1 MFVVLYTVSGM
12 LKSPEIYY
20 NRLRY
25 NDLKSLTILII
36 SFLLLGFSNNSNN
49 LYRSPD
55 AYNYTLFYNQIFN
68 LNLKEIDDP
77 LFYIFMYI
85 CKSIGISVDLFFLL
99 CAVIYC
105 STLFL
110 MSKKIG
116 NKFSGIYF
124 LMIVSS
130 FSFVAYGTNVIRNG
144 FALSFV
150 LLACTFYREKLK
162 MIILFIIALL
172 FHMSAALPIMCFF
185 VSFYFKRTRVY
196 IYIWLLTLLVSF
208 FLGNHFFD
216 GLHLDGI
223 MGSRMNGYLDM
234 ELYKEVY
241 KRMGFRIDFV
251 LYSFI
256 PIVFA
261 SYFIL
266 KKKFESKYYI
276 LIVNTY
282 LLSNAAW
289 LLVIRI
295 PFSDRFAA
303 LSWFFIPQILLYP
316 LIERKNE
323 RNRITKIAGL
333 LFLNFVFAYVMFLK
347 KM

>member
-1 MFVVLYTVSGM
+1 MIRTPHSYSY
-12 LKSPEIYY
+12 K
-20 NRLRY
+20 LRF
-25 NDLKSLTILII
+25 NDIKSLVILMI
-36 SFLLLGFSNNSNN
+36 SFLLLGLSNNTSN
-49 LYRSPD
+49 LYRSTD
-55 AYNYTLFYNQIFN
+55 AYNYTLFYNQIFYTN
-68 LNLKEIDDP
+68 LSEAGDP
-77 LFYIFMYI
+77 LFYIFMYV
-85 CKSIGISVDLFFLL
+85 CRSIGMSVNLFFVF
-99 CAVIYC
+99 CAIVYC
-105 STLFL
+105 GALFL
-110 MSKKIG
+110 VSKKIG
-116 NKFSGIYF
+116 NKYSGIYF

-144 FALSFV
+144 LALSFV

-162 MIILFIIALL
+162 MIILFIIALF
-172 FHMSAALPIMCFF
+172 FHMSVALPIMCFF